1 MLGDLPSMESQGAAA
16 APLLS
21 KLPLPE
27 RRDDGGGDMI
37 QARRLLAK
45 DVWDE
50 SKKLGEVVGPAV
62 FMNLVFSSMNI
73 VSQSFA
79 GHISDLDLA
88 AFAMANTVI
97 DGFNFAML
105 VRPAHT
111 HSSLAALDVRLCA
124 LSAVSAWHGE
134 CAGVL
139 CQLGMASALETLCGQ
154 AYGAK
159 QHHMLGI
166 YTQRSWLVLLAFA
179 VILSPVYVFSG
190 RLLAALGQPAELAGE
205 AGMIGMCFLPS
216 HFMYA
221 ILLPVMTFL
230 QCQLKNCVTAAAAA
244 VVFAVHVAATW
255 LLVKCFGLGIFGV
268 VVSFNLSWATFAA
281 LLVAY
286 ALGGGCPETWSGFS
300 ASAFVDLKEFVAL
313 SASSGVMLAIIFS
326 SSQTVIDAVDSIS
339 VLLALTILLNGI
351 QPVLSGTFRRSPQR
365 NAWWHGCTMA
375 LPEKRGG
382 GRFPGLAKELWDESR
397 KLWVVAGPAAFTR
410 LTFYGM
416 TVVSQ
421 AFGGHIGDLELAAFS
436 ISATVISG
444 LSFGFFVGMAS
455 AMETLCGQAY
465 GAKQYHMMGIYL
477 QRSWLILLA
486 VAVLLTPTYIFSGQ
500 LLTALG
506 QPAELLYML
515 PLHFVYA
522 IILPLNKFLQ
532 CQRKN
537 CVSAVTTAAV
547 FPVHVAATWLLVRCF
562 RLGVLGAAM
571 ALTVSWGLAAVG
583 LLSYA
588 FGGGC
593 PETWR
598 GFSASAFVDL
608 KDFVK
613 LSAASGVMLW

>member
-105 VRPAHT
+105 
-111 HSSLAALDVRLCA
+111 
-124 LSAVSAWHGE
+124 

-166 YTQRSWLVLLAFA
+166 YMQRSWLVLLAFA

-313 SASSGVMLAIIFS
+313 SASSGVMVCLENWYYRILVFLTGFMKNAELSVDALSICLLALIFHDKLAIIFS

-351 QPVLSGTFRRSPQR
+351 QPVLSGVAIGSGWQ
-365 NAWWHGCTMA
+365 
-375 LPEKRGG
+375 
-382 GRFPGLAKELWDESR
+382 GL
-397 KLWVVAGPAAFTR
+397 VA
-410 LTFYGM
+410 Y
-416 TVVSQ
+416 VN
-421 AFGGHIGDLELAAFS
+421 IGS
-436 ISATVISG
+436 
-444 LSFGFFVGMAS
+444 
-455 AMETLCGQAY
+455 Y
-465 GAKQYHMMGIYL
+465 YL
-477 QRSWLILLA
+477 IG
-486 VAVLLTPTYIFSGQ
+486 VP
-500 LLTALG
+500 
-506 QPAELLYML
+506 
-515 PLHFVYA
+515 
-522 IILPLNKFLQ
+522 
-532 CQRKN
+532 
-537 CVSAVTTAAV
+537 
-547 FPVHVAATWLLVRCF
+547 
-562 RLGVLGAAM
+562 LGVLLGWGFNYGVPGIWAGMISGTMMQTLILAIITLRCDWNEE
-571 ALTVSWGLAAVG
+571 ALKAGNRVRQWSNA
-583 LLSYA
+583 
-588 FGGGC
+588 
-593 PETWR
+593 
-598 GFSASAFVDL
+598 
-608 KDFVK
+608 K
-613 LSAASGVMLW
+613 